1 MLIIIGS
8 TSWYKP
14 GQSWDTVLGEVSS
27 SMEECRADTVGLYR
41 KSPASTTVSP
51 ATHLIRPLVCSNLDI
66 LKIFKYTDQQD
77 IDDIQYITFL
87 LTARAGLRALEFY
100 DPANKKHGQAHMQAR
115 CVPLSPRYA
124 R

>member
-1 MLIIIGS
+1 MPTPLA
-8 TSWYKP
+8 
-14 GQSWDTVLGEVSS
+14 
-27 SMEECRADTVGLYR
+27 C
-41 KSPASTTVSP
+41 TVSP
-51 ATHLIRPLVCSNLDI
+51 LLPHILYFFATHLPSPRPPVCSNLDI

-87 LTARAGLRALEFY
+87 LTARAGLRGLEFY